1 MIKVLVNGACGRM
14 GREVVK
20 AVSGDPD
27 LSLVAAVDRRCAGQD
42 AGELAGIGQLGVP
55 IEDDLVSALKKAQV
69 MVDFTNAE
77 AARESVIEALKSGV
91 HAVVGTTGMTQD
103 DLEEIRREAERGAA
117 NAFIAPNFA
126 IGAVLMM
133 RLAEI
138 AAKYLPA
145 VEIIELHHDKKA
157 DAPSGTALLTAKKL
171 AEIVEKR
178 DEPTKKEILRG
189 SRGGDWEGV
198 RVHSIRLPGFVAH
211 QEVIFGGSGQT
222 LTIRHDSID
231 RSSFMPGVLMAIK
244 SVSNLPGLTIGL
256 ENALGL

>member
-14 GREVVK
+14 GREVIK
-20 AVSGDPD
+20 AVSADAD
-27 LSLVAAVDRRCAGQD
+27 LSLVAAVDPRCAGED
-42 AGELAGIGQLGVP
+42 AGELAGIGKIHVT
-55 IEDDLVSALKKAQV
+55 IVEDLAAALKSAEV

-77 AARESVIEALKSGV
+77 AAKASVLKALESGV
-91 HAVVGTTGMTQD
+91 HAVVGTTGMSQG
-103 DLEEIRREAERGAA
+103 DLDEIRREAEKGTA
-117 NAFIAPNFA
+117 NAFVAPNFA

-145 VEIIELHHDKKA
+145 VEIIELHHDQKV

-171 AEIVEKR
+171 AEIVQKR
-178 DEPTKKEILRG
+178 EEPTKKETLRG
-189 SRGGDWEGV
+189 SRGGDYEGV

-244 SVSNLPGLTIGL
+244 SVADLPGLTIGL